1 MSQRKISMPVGPSSY
16 VESPAPKE
24 SLSQLSDLLE
34 KSEKKSL
41 FANRMPSAIE
51 RGIQEENLRFLQ
63 NRDVFCDDYYQF
75 ISQLINANRNSAL
88 PPPPPRLF
96 DVKPSLSGSL
106 VAAAA
111 AATSS
116 SSSLS
121 SMSSVLS
128 IASVRLGVHFL
139 LNSYYHVKKRD
150 RQTLVNHQT
159 SEDLLRFILFYFF
172 RVR

>member
-106 VAAAA
+106 VRFPMEPDG
-111 AATSS
+111 SRGLM
-116 SSSLS
+116 SL
-121 SMSSVLS
+121 LE
-128 IASVRLGVHFL
+128 A
-139 LNSYYHVKKRD
+139 KRGSPSGD
-150 RQTLVNHQT
+150 P
-159 SEDLLRFILFYFF
+159 
-172 RVR
+172 